1 MVKTLTKLGNS
12 KALIIPAEL
21 IKKCG
26 LDAVILEEK
35 AEGILIRSAKENTS
49 FQKAVDDLRKHASK
63 TEIYDRIESQANE
76 PATIAYYK
84 NSSND
89 LSDIELDIIEE

>member
-49 FQKAVDDLRKHASK
+49 FQKAVKQRFM
-63 TEIYDRIESQANE
+63 
-76 PATIAYYK
+76 
-84 NSSND
+84 
-89 LSDIELDIIEE
+89 IELNLKRMSLLL